1 MISSKITKRY
11 AKSLI
16 ELSIE
21 RGQLTD
27 SYNDLVLVNKVCS
40 ENSDFILMLKS
51 PIIATDKKLAIIKS
65 IFSNQLSQLTLLFIE
80 IITKKKRESLLSS
93 IAKNFVELYK
103 THNKIIS
110 TSVITSVPLDNSL
123 REKITVL
130 VKKNTEYEV
139 ELNEKINSDIIGG
152 SIIKIGDY
160 QLDNSVKTQL
170 QNLKNSYNKN
180 LYIKDY

>member
-16 ELSIE
+16 ELSID
-21 RGQLTD
+21 RGELTE

-40 ENSDFILMLKS
+40 ENNDFILMLKS
-51 PIIATDKKLAIIKS
+51 PIIGTDKKLTIIKS
-65 IFSNQLSQLTLLFIE
+65 IFSKKISKLTLLFIE

-110 TSVITSVPLDNSL
+110 ASVITSAPIDNTL
-123 REKITVL
+123 REKIILL
-130 VKKNTEYEV
+130 VKKNTEFEV
-139 ELNEKINSDIIGG
+139 ELNEKINTEIIGG
-152 SIIKIGDY
+152 SIINIGDY
-160 QLDNSVKTQL
+160 QLDNSIKTKL

-180 LYIKDY
+180 LFIKDY

>member
-21 RGQLTD
+21 SDQLLEC
-27 SYNDLVLVNKVCS
+27 YNDLVLVNKVCS
-40 ENSDFILMLKS
+40 ENNDFILMLKS
-51 PIIATDKKLAIIKS
+51 PIIGTDKKLAIIKS
-65 IFSNQLSQLTLLFIE
+65 IFTNQLSKLTLSFIE

-93 IAKNFVELYK
+93 ISKNFIELYK

-110 TSVITSVPLDNSL
+110 ANVITSVPLDESL
-123 REKITVL
+123 REKIILL
-130 VKKNTEYEV
+130 VQKNTNFEV
-139 ELNEKINSDIIGG
+139 ELKETINKEIIGG
-152 SIIKIGDY
+152 SIINIGDY

-170 QNLKNSYNKN
+170 INLKNRYNKN
-180 LYIKDY
+180 LYIKDF

>member
-1 MISSKITKRY
+1 
-11 AKSLI
+11 
-16 ELSIE
+16 
-21 RGQLTD
+21 
-27 SYNDLVLVNKVCS
+27 
-40 ENSDFILMLKS
+40 MLKS

-93 IAKNFVELYK
+93 IAKKFVELYK
-103 THNKIIS
+103 TQNKIIS
-110 TSVITSVPLDNSL
+110 ASVITSVTLDNSL
-123 REKITVL
+123 REKITAL
-130 VKKNTEYEV
+130 VKKNTEFEV
-139 ELNEKINSDIIGG
+139 ELNEKINPDIIGG
-152 SIIKIGDY
+152 SIINIGDY